1 MWKRSD
7 EGFVRDHGGRNPVR
21 GAEGAVQKLS
31 GKRNESGRHSG
42 EQIIVP
48 KN

>member
-1 MWKRSD
+1 MAICEK
-7 EGFVRDHGGRNPVR
+7 VH

-31 GKRNESGRHSG
+31 GKGNRFGRYSG
-42 EQIIVP
+42 EQYIVP